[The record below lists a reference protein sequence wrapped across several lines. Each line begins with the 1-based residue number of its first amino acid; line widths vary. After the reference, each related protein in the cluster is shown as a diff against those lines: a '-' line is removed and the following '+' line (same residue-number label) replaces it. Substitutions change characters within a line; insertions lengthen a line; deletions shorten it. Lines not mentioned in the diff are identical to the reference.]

1 MDEFK
6 NNDMNREEN
15 QVDASIHEEAN
26 HEPEQETSQTEAN
39 DFAQDWYTDDFED
52 TVHNAVPKDKAISV
66 YCPREKKFRK
76 LFRNPVFAAV
86 FSSVITCAFCLSIF
100 AAVYKPPVTGSVL
113 PPSTA
118 GASEQTA
125 GNGSGEIKNAVSTLG
140 GQMTIPQVYDKAS
153 PTVVSILCQSQ
164 SNAYLQSQAAMSSG
178 SGIII
183 RSDGYIVTNNH
194 VVEGAAKVT
203 VTTIGGDQ
211 FEAKIIG
218 TDSRTDIAVLKVENE
233 QALPYAE
240 LGDSSAIR
248 VGDMALAIGNPLREE
263 LAGTLTVGYISAINR
278 SMVIDGKQMTMIQ
291 TDAAINPGNS
301 GGALLNMNAQVIGIN
316 TAKSTGYD
324 VEGLGFAIP
333 INEVKPIIESII
345 KDGYVTGRPLI
356 GLSGRTVTDAISK
369 AQGIPVGVYVQSVI
383 EYGAAERAGIQIG
396 DVIIECEGQKVT
408 TVDEINKIRDEHKP
422 GDTIQMKINRSGK
435 VKEVSVVLQEE
446 KPESQQQQQQQTQQG
461 QQGGQQQIP
470 QIPSD
475 FFSWFGW

>member
-6 NNDMNREEN
+6 NIGTENTQPEEGAELNRNAEE
-15 QVDASIHEEAN
+15 VH
-26 HEPEQETSQTEAN
+26 
-39 DFAQDWYTDDFED
+39 DFDQNWFSDDFED
-52 TVHNAVPKDKAISV
+52 TVRNAVPKDKAISI
-66 YCPREKKFRK
+66 YHPKEKKFRK

-86 FSSVITCAFCLSIF
+86 VSSVVTCVFCLGIF
-100 AAVYKPPVTGSVL
+100 AATYKPPVTGSVL
-113 PPSTA
+113 P
-118 GASEQTA
+118 QTA
-125 GNGSGEIKNAVSTLG
+125 GSVSQTDTSGSSGEVKNAANVFS
-140 GQMTIPQVYDKAS
+140 GQLSIPQVYDKAS
-153 PTVVSILCQSQ
+153 PAVVSILCQSQ
-164 SNAYLQSQAAMSSG
+164 SNAYIQSQAAMSSG

-183 RSDGYIVTNNH
+183 RQDGYIVTNNH
-194 VVEGAAKVT
+194 VIEGAAKVT

-211 FEAKIIG
+211 FDAKIIG
-218 TDSRTDIAVLKVENE
+218 TDSRTDIAVLKVEND
-233 QALPYAE
+233 QPLPFAE
-240 LGDSSAIR
+240 LGDSAAIR

-333 INEVKPIIESII
+333 INEVKPIIESLI

-356 GLSGRTVTDAISK
+356 GLTGRTVTEAISK
-369 AQGIPVGVYVQSVI
+369 AQGIPVGVYVQRVV
-383 EYGAAERAGIQIG
+383 EYSAAERAGIQIG
-396 DVIIECEGQKVT
+396 DVIIECEGKKVT

-422 GDTIQMKINRSGK
+422 GDTITMKINRSGS

-446 KPESQQQQQQQTQQG
+446 KPETQQQQQQAQQG
-461 QQGGQQQIP
+461 QQQMP
-470 QIPSD
+470 QLPSD